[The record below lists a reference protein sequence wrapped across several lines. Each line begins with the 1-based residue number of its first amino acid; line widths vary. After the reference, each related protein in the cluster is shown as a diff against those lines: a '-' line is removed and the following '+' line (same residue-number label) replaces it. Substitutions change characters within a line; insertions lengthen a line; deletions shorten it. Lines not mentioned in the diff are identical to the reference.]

1 MQAHTPKHTHTY
13 THLEKYIFFKRVDDI
28 VPAVLV
34 YNGNIPSW
42 VISRKLVL
50 RTE

>member
-1 MQAHTPKHTHTY
+1 MHAHTPKHTHTHI
-13 THLEKYIFFKRVDDI
+13 HLEKYIFFKRVHDI